1 MTKGF
6 SVLIALCLLAFGTIF
21 FLKKDSTTTNTAN
34 GQSTQHRIGANKK
47 KVEFIEYGD
56 FSCTF
61 CGQFYGIG
69 KQLKAK
75 YGDDIVFQFKHY
87 PLIDAHPN
95 AVAASRAAESASKQ
109 GKFWEMHD
117 LLYEN
122 QREWNPSAG
131 ESTKDPI
138 PFLEKYAQSLGLDMV
153 KYKADFVDPAT
164 VAIINAD
171 KADGTKAR
179 ISGTPGIVINGV
191 KDDYRMSLDYFV
203 TRIDAE
209 IAKQVPSASPSASA
223 APQEASQGL
232 TPGTIQSPTP
242 AQ

>member
-6 SVLIALCLLAFGTIF
+6 SVLIALCLIAFGTIF
-21 FLKKDSTTTNTAN
+21 FLKKDSSTTNTAS
-34 GQSTQHRIGANKK
+34 GKSSQHRAGANTK

-56 FSCTF
+56 FSCPY
-61 CGQFYGIG
+61 CAQFYGIG

-75 YGDDIVFQFKHY
+75 YGDEIVFQFKHF

-95 AVAASRAAESASKQ
+95 AVAAARASEAAAKQ

-122 QREWNPSAG
+122 QREWSLDAG
-131 ESTKDPI
+131 QTSKDPI
-138 PFLEKYAQSLGLDMV
+138 PFLEKYAQSIGLDMA
-153 KYKADFVDPAT
+153 KYRIDFSDPAAAAT
-164 VAIINAD
+164 INAD

-209 IAKQVPSASPSASA
+209 IAKQAPSTSPSPSASA
-223 APQEASQGL
+223 
-232 TPGTIQSPTP
+232 TPSPEVSPTP
-242 AQ
+242 SPVQ